1 MSGGLHS
8 TKQHHKEW
16 ASNLNLMMKG
26 TPKNSGVARNFRG
39 WVDISSHGNHV
50 EVWIVGK
57 LRPDG
62 RFSEVT
68 KIGKFKEHGNKDV

>member
-8 TKQHHKEW
+8 TKQHHNEW
-16 ASNLNLMMKG
+16 ASNLNLMMNG
-26 TPKNSGVARNFRG
+26 TPKKSEEARDFRG
-39 WVDISSHGNHV
+39 WVDISSHGKFV

-68 KIGKFKEHGNKDV
+68 KIGKFREHGNSEQ